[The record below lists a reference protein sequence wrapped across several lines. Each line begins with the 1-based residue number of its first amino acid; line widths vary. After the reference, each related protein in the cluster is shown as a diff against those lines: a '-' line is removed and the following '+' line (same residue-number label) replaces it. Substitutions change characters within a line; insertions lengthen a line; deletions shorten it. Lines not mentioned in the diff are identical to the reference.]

1 MNVDVRTAV
10 PEDAAT
16 IAALHA
22 RVWHATY
29 RSLAPAAAIATLTAQ
44 ARLERW
50 QILLHAP
57 APGQVTLVADDG
69 GALAGFGQLAP
80 ASNDAFGARVEIKYL
95 YVDTAYQA
103 RGIGRRLMTAL
114 ARAAIDQGA
123 RGVALAVVNGNDR
136 AIGFYQQL
144 GGRRIG
150 RYTDAVPVWRSDNL
164 VYALDDLAALTGRAS
179 TEMRT

>member
-1 MNVDVRTAV
+1 MNVDVRAAV
-10 PEDAAT
+10 PDDAAA

-29 RSLAPAAAIATLTAQ
+29 RSLAPAAAIAALTAQ
-44 ARLERW
+44 VRLERW
-50 QILLHAP
+50 CALLRAP

-80 ASNDAFGARVEIKYL
+80 ASNDAFGARVEVRYL

-123 RGVALAVVNGNDR
+123 VGVALGVVNGNDR
-136 AIGFYQQL
+136 AIAFYQQL
-144 GGRRIG
+144 GGRHIG
-150 RYTDAVPVWRSDNL
+150 RYMDAGPVWRSDNL
-164 VYALDDLAALTGRAS
+164 VYAWDDLAALIGRAQ
-179 TEMRT
+179 TEARL